1 MFWKKKKNKD
11 KSETWG
17 KAARTGKW
25 RSTKSLIAKLDKTM
39 SLYIRLRDVNKD
51 GYFRCPTCGRYLP
64 FAKGDCSHLW
74 GRAHMSTRFDPDNM
88 VMECAY
94 DNRMNSSHLLEL
106 SRFFE
111 KKLGTQRY
119 ELKHNQTK
127 KWSNWELEQL
137 IEYYSKETERL
148 KKEKNYEDWKNK
160 I

>member
-1 MFWKKKKNKD
+1 
-11 KSETWG
+11 
-17 KAARTGKW
+17 
-25 RSTKSLIAKLDKTM
+25 M

-119 ELKHNQTK
+119 ELLRVKHNQTK
-127 KWSNWELEQL
+127 KWSNWELERL
-137 IEYYSKETERL
+137 IEH
-148 KKEKNYEDWKNK
+148 YEGEVRKMRSNT
-160 I
+160 